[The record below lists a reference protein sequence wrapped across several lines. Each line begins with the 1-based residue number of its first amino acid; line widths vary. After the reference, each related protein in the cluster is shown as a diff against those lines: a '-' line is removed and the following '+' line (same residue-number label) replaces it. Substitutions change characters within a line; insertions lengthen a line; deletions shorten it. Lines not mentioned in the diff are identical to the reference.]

1 MDSNSANR
9 AAPVGDR
16 RKVEPL
22 PAHRSFETMEVTY
35 ADGIIEITLNRPD
48 RLNAISLVMAEEIR
62 TVVREFGF
70 HPEARVL
77 VLRGSGRAFCAGFD
91 VTTEPADASAR
102 GLRLQYRNIDAAIKA
117 FAAAPVVRVA
127 QLHGHVVGGGILLS
141 SECEL
146 RYGDETTLLGI
157 PHPDSGYPFSLGG
170 VSMLARSIG
179 LTRTAEI
186 VLTGRRLDAREALTA
201 GFLTEVVPSENLADH
216 VMEVARSVAARPAS
230 LLLAS
235 LTSLDEAARDLL
247 PADTVDLTTLLF
259 VNQDPQ
265 VADAKAAYAEK
276 FARRR

>member
-1 MDSNSANR
+1 MTSAI
-9 AAPVGDR
+9 PSDEDHTV
-16 RKVEPL
+16 VPL
-22 PAHRSFETMEVTY
+22 PAHRSFETLQVDF

-48 RLNAISLVMAEEIR
+48 RLNAISLTMAEEIR
-62 TVVREFGF
+62 TVVREYGF
-70 HPEARVL
+70 HPDARVV
-77 VLRGSGRAFCAGFD
+77 VLRGQGRAFCSGFD
-91 VTTEPADASAR
+91 VTTQPDDATAR
-102 GLRLQYRNIDAAIKA
+102 GMWLQYRNVDSAIKA
-117 FAAAPVVRVA
+117 FAGAPVVRIA
-127 QLHGHVVGGGILLS
+127 QLHGHVVGGGILIS

-179 LTRTAEI
+179 LTRVAEI
-186 VLTGRRLDAREALTA
+186 VLTGRRLNAQEAFEA
-201 GFLTEVVPSENLADH
+201 GFLTQVVPSERLHDH
-216 VMEVARSVAARPAS
+216 VMEVARAVAARPAS

-265 VADAKAAYAEK
+265 VESAKRAYAEK
-276 FARRR
+276 FAKRR

>member
-1 MDSNSANR
+1 MEPASSSLQRRSA
-9 AAPVGDR
+9 
-16 RKVEPL
+16 PL
-22 PAHRSFETMEVTY
+22 PAHRSFETLEVAF
-35 ADGIIEITLNRPD
+35 ADGIIELTLNRPD
-48 RLNAISLVMAEEIR
+48 RLNAISLTMAEEIR
-62 TVVREFGF
+62 TVVREYGF
-70 HPEARVL
+70 HPDARVV

-91 VTTEPADASAR
+91 VTTQPVDTSAR
-102 GLRLQYRNIDAAIKA
+102 GLWLQYRDIDAAIKA
-117 FAAAPVVRVA
+117 FAAAPVVRIA
-127 QLHGHVVGGGILLS
+127 QLHGHVVGGGILIS

-170 VSMLARSIG
+170 VSLLARSIG

-186 VLTGRRLDAREALTA
+186 VLTGRRLNADEAKEA

-216 VMEVARSVAARPAS
+216 VMEVARAVAARPAS
-230 LLLAS
+230 LLLAA

-265 VADAKAAYAEK
+265 VADAKRAYAEK
-276 FARRR
+276 FAKRR